1 MTSERQDELVV
12 IALGGN
18 ALQRYGQ
25 RGTFEEQLEN
35 ARVTAKQIV
44 RLIRRGYRVVITHG
58 NGPQVGA
65 ILLQQELASEQVPP
79 MPLHACGAMSQGLI
93 GYMIQ
98 QSLINELRAQGME
111 VPVATVIT
119 QVLVRE
125 DDPAFKNPTKFVGP
139 WFSEEMAKKKMAEG
153 WLMKYD
159 VGKGWRRVVPS
170 PDPIAQVEVEAIR
183 RMVNSGIVVIA
194 SGGGG
199 VPVVEKMGELRGVD
213 AVIDK
218 DLAGERL
225 ATLLGANLFVILTDV
240 EKVAL
245 NYKKPNEVLLDVMND
260 EEAERYYREGHFP
273 PGNMGP
279 KVLASIRFV
288 RNGGRMAIITKLDKL
303 LEALDGKTG
312 TRIVPK

>member
-1 MTSERQDELVV
+1 MARLIT

-18 ALQRYGQ
+18 ALLQYGQ
-25 RGTFEEQLEN
+25 KGTFEEQLAN
-35 ARVTAKQIV
+35 ARRTSRQLVE
-44 RLIRRGYRVVITHG
+44 LLRRGYRLVITHG

-65 ILLQQELASEQVPP
+65 ILLQQEAATDQVPP

-98 QSLINELRAQGME
+98 QSMINELKRAEMD
-111 VPVATVIT
+111 VPVATVVT
-119 QVLVRE
+119 QVLVDRE
-125 DDPAFKNPTKFVGP
+125 DPAFQNPTKFIGP
-139 WFSEEMAKKKMAEG
+139 WYPEEEAKRKEEQG
-153 WLMKYD
+153 WVMKYD

-170 PDPIAQVEVEAIR
+170 PDPIGQVEIEAIR
-183 RMVNSGIVVIA
+183 RMVEAGIVVIA

-199 VPVVEKMGELRGVD
+199 IPVIDDGEYEGVD

-225 ATLLGANLFVILTDV
+225 ATSLDSDLYMILTDV
-240 EKVAL
+240 EKVAI
-245 NYKKPNEVLLDVMND
+245 NFKKPNQRFLDVLTL
-260 EEAERYYREGHFP
+260 EEAREYYKEGHFP

-279 KVLASIRFV
+279 KVKAAMRFV
-288 RNGGRMAIITKLDKL
+288 ERTGREAIITSLDKVI
-303 LEALDGKTG
+303 EALEGKTG

>member
-1 MTSERQDELVV
+1 MSLLT

-18 ALQRYGQ
+18 ALLQYGQ
-25 RGTFEEQLEN
+25 KGTFEEQLAN

-44 RLIRRGYRVVITHG
+44 EFIKRGYKVVVTHG

-65 ILLQQELASEQVPP
+65 ILLQQEAGSSQVPA

-98 QSLINELRAQGME
+98 QSLINELRKAGIDM
-111 VPVATVIT
+111 PVATVVT
-119 QVLVRE
+119 QVLVDRN
-125 DDPAFKNPTKFVGP
+125 DRAFRNPTKFIGP
-139 WFSEEMAKKKMAEG
+139 WYSEEEAKEKDKLG
-153 WLMKYD
+153 WVMKYD

-170 PDPIAQVEVEAIR
+170 PDPIKQVEIEAIR
-183 RMVNSGIVVIA
+183 RMVDSGIIVIA

-199 VPVVEKMGELRGVD
+199 IPVVDEEELEGVD

-225 ATLLGANLFVILTDV
+225 ASSLGAEIFMILTDV
-240 EKVAL
+240 EKVAI
-245 NYKKPNEVLLDVMND
+245 NFKKEDQRFLDVLTL
-260 EEAERYYREGHFP
+260 EEARKYYEEGHFP

-279 KVLASIRFV
+279 KVLAAIRFV
-288 RNGGRMAIITKLDKL
+288 ERTGKTAIITSLDKAID
-303 LEALDGKTG
+303 ALDGKTG
-312 TRIVPK
+312 TRIVKK

>member
-1 MTSERQDELVV
+1 MSLLT

-18 ALQRYGQ
+18 ALLQYGQ
-25 RGTFEEQLEN
+25 KGTFEEQLAN

-44 RLIRRGYRVVITHG
+44 ELVKRGHKVVITHG

-65 ILLQQELASEQVPP
+65 ILLQQEAGSSQVPA

-98 QSLINELRAQGME
+98 QSLINELRKAGIDM
-111 VPVATVIT
+111 PVATVIT
-119 QVLVRE
+119 QVLVDRN
-125 DDPAFKNPTKFVGP
+125 DSAFRNPTKFIGP
-139 WFSEEMAKKKMAEG
+139 WYSEEEAREKDKLG
-153 WLMKYD
+153 WVMKYD

-170 PDPIAQVEVEAIR
+170 PDPIKQVEIEAIR
-183 RMVNSGIVVIA
+183 RMVDSGIIVIA

-199 VPVVEKMGELRGVD
+199 IPVVDEEELEGVD

-225 ATLLGANLFVILTDV
+225 ASSLGADVFMILTDV
-240 EKVAL
+240 EKIAI
-245 NYKKPNEVLLDVMND
+245 NFKRENQKFLDVLTI
-260 EEAERYYREGHFP
+260 EEAKKYYEEGHFP

-279 KVLASIRFV
+279 KVLAAIRFV
-288 RNGGRMAIITKLDKL
+288 ERTGKTAIITSLDKAVD
-303 LEALDGKTG
+303 ALDGKTG
-312 TRIVPK
+312 TRIIKE

>member
-1 MTSERQDELVV
+1 MV

-18 ALQRYGQ
+18 ALLRYGQ
-25 RGTFEEQLEN
+25 RGTFEEQLNN
-35 ARVTAKQIV
+35 ARITARQIV
-44 RLIRRGYRVVITHG
+44 KLIERGYKVVITHG

-65 ILLQQELASEQVPP
+65 ILLQQELASDQVPP

-98 QSLINELRAQGME
+98 QSLINELRAQGIR
-111 VPVATVIT
+111 VPVATVVT
-119 QVLVRE
+119 QVLVHK
-125 DDPAFKNPTKFVGP
+125 DDPAFENPTKFVGP

-153 WLMKYD
+153 WVMKYD

-170 PDPIAQVEVEAIR
+170 PDPIAQIEAEAIK
-183 RMVNSGIVVIA
+183 RMVESGIVVIA

-199 VPVVEKMGELRGVD
+199 VPVVDDGVLRGID

-225 ATLLGANLFVILTDV
+225 ATLLGANLFIILTDV

-245 NYKKPNEVLLDVMND
+245 NYKKPNEIPIDEMDD
-260 EEAERYYREGHFP
+260 EEAERYYKEGHFP

-288 RNGGRMAIITKLDKL
+288 RNGGKMAIITKLDKL
-303 LEALDGKTG
+303 LDALDGKTG
-312 TRIVPK
+312 TKIVPKA

>member
-1 MTSERQDELVV
+1 MNKVIT

-18 ALQRYGQ
+18 ALLQYGQ
-25 RGTFEEQLEN
+25 KGSFEEQLAN

-44 RLIRRGYRVVITHG
+44 ELIKRGYKVVVTHG

-65 ILLQQELASEQVPP
+65 ILLQQEAGASQVPP

-98 QSLINELRAQGME
+98 QSLINELKRAGIDM
-111 VPVATVIT
+111 PVATVVT
-119 QVLVRE
+119 QVLVDRR
-125 DDPAFKNPTKFVGP
+125 DQAFRNPTKFIGP
-139 WFSEEMAKKKMAEG
+139 WYSEEEAEEKSRLG
-153 WLMKYD
+153 WVMKYD

-170 PDPIAQVEVEAIR
+170 PDPIKQVEIEAIR
-183 RMVNSGIVVIA
+183 RMVEAGIVVIA

-199 VPVVEKMGELRGVD
+199 IPVVDDGELEGID

-225 ATLLGANLFVILTDV
+225 ASSLGSDVFMILTDV

-245 NYKKPNEVLLDVMND
+245 NFKKENQMFLDVISL
-260 EEAERYYREGHFP
+260 EEAKKYYEEGHFP

-279 KVLASIRFV
+279 KVLAAIRFV
-288 RNGGRMAIITKLDKL
+288 ERTGRMAIITSLDKAV
-303 LEALDGKTG
+303 EALDGKTG
-312 TRIVPK
+312 TRIVPQK

>member
-1 MTSERQDELVV
+1 MGILITV
-12 IALGGN
+12 ALGGN
-18 ALQRYGQ
+18 AILQYGQ
-25 RGTFEEQLEN
+25 EGTFEEQLAN
-35 ARVTAKQIV
+35 ARRTSKQLV
-44 RLIRRGYRVVITHG
+44 ELLRRGYKLVITHG

-65 ILLQQELASEQVPP
+65 ILLQQEAANSQVPP

-98 QSLINELRAQGME
+98 QSMINELKKAGMN
-111 VPVATVIT
+111 VPVATVVT
-119 QVLVRE
+119 QVLVSKE
-125 DDPAFKNPTKFVGP
+125 DPAFKNPTKFVGP
-139 WFSEEMAKKKMAEG
+139 WYPEEEAKRKMGMG
-153 WLMKYD
+153 WVMKYD

-170 PDPIAQVEVEAIR
+170 PDPIGQVEIEAIR
-183 RMVNSGIVVIA
+183 RMVEAGIVVIA

-199 VPVVEKMGELRGVD
+199 IPVVDEGDLIGVD

-225 ATLLGANLFVILTDV
+225 ATSLGSDLYVILTDV

-245 NYKKPNEVLLDVMND
+245 NFKKPDQRFLDIMTLED
-260 EEAERYYREGHFP
+260 ARRYYDEGQFP

-279 KVLASIRFV
+279 KVMAAIRFV
-288 RNGGRMAIITKLDKL
+288 ERTGKDAIITSLDKVIDA
-303 LEALDGKTG
+303 LEGRTG